1 MLSMRCSA
9 GLWSPSDCQGGPG
22 ERREKGDGV
31 AQVKHMMLGAEL
43 RRCSGTVG
51 SGR

>member
-9 GLWSPSDCQGGPG
+9 GPWSPSGCQGGPG
-22 ERREKGDGV
+22 EWRERSWSEGWSV

-43 RRCSGTVG
+43 GVRVQ
-51 SGR
+51 

>member
-1 MLSMRCSA
+1 MLSVRCSA
-9 GLWSPSDCQGGPG
+9 GPWSPSGCQGGPG

-43 RRCSGTVG
+43 VVRVQ
-51 SGR
+51 